1 MNFVMSKVKVAASSV
16 SSFCFS
22 PSDSIT
28 EATVAD
34 PAVLPR
40 VGDVRRRD
48 NPGAVTVSLPLFVPA
63 AAVVALEVTLCVARV
78 VLARLVGDVGAPAVD
93 ITMEAAVLTD
103 RAAGDGGFG
112 RSAHSAAKVAAAYR
126 YNQYGIHFIINIFIW

>member
-22 PSDSIT
+22 PSDSIN
-28 EATVAD
+28 EAAVAP

-48 NPGAVTVSLPLFVPA
+48 KPGAVSLPLFVPA
-63 AAVVALEVTLCVARV
+63 AAVVALEVTLCVASV